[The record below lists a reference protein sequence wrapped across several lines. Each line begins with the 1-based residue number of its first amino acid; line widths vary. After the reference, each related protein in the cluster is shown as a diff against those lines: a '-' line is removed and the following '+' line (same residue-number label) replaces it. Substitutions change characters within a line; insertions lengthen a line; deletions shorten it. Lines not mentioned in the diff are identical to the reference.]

1 MTDER
6 QQDTRSRLTASRR
19 HVRAAVAP
27 AAIAGR
33 PGGMKRFMSFVR
45 HGDHGTLLTGDA
57 VVAARKHR
65 LGGTGAALDGDL
77 VVVANEV
84 RPVLVA
90 LRRGGAE
97 LVEAHH
103 HDLSDE
109 PHLFF
114 VHYRAVGD
122 PVRPTEAARR
132 AVDVTNVVPMPG
144 GAG

>member
-19 HVRAAVAP
+19 HVRTAVAP

-57 VVAARKHR
+57 VVA
-65 LGGTGAALDGDL
+65 D
-77 VVVANEV
+77 EV
-84 RPVLVA
+84 CPVLVA
-90 LRRGGAE
+90 VRRGGAE

-114 VHYRAVGD
+114 VHNRAVGD